1 MSPLQKIAM
10 GLVLLAAPSG
20 FQIGDYVWDALPDPL
35 GWLLVLAGVHGL
47 RGHLDT
53 SVLLPLTWTALAVSV
68 VQWIP
73 PLFERLLPSDAIAE
87 ASIKWAFFLPQAL
100 FFLVLVKLIGQ
111 AGLAQQPRDR
121 YVAGRFGVLLWAA
134 GALILLPA
142 VAFGT
147 QNEDLVDPTLIA
159 IGLVPWAFI
168 YYLFR
173 VHRRTWLGGP
183 GPLEIHPRPRPK
195 SDDDRPPG

>member
-10 GLVLLAAPSG
+10 GLALLAAPSG

-35 GWLLVLAGVHGL
+35 GWLLILAGVRGL
-47 RGHLDT
+47 RGHLDVST
-53 SVLLPLTWTALAVSV
+53 LVPLTWTAFAVSV

-73 PLFERLLPSDAIAE
+73 PVFERLLPADQVAE

-100 FFLVLVKLIGQ
+100 FCLVLVRLIGT
-111 AGLAQQPRDR
+111 AGLEQEPPDR

-142 VAFGT
+142 IAFGT
-147 QNEDLVDPTLIA
+147 QNDDLVDPTLIT
-159 IGLVPWAFI
+159 IGLVPWVFI

-183 GPLEIHPRPRPK
+183 GPFEVHPPRNDE
-195 SDDDRPPG
+195 SRPPR

>member
-1 MSPLQKIAM
+1 MSPLQRIAM

-20 FQIGDYVWDALPDPL
+20 FRIGEYVWDALPDPL
-35 GWLLVLAGVHGL
+35 GWLLILSGVLGL
-47 RGHLDT
+47 RGHLDVM
-53 SVLLPLTWTALAVSV
+53 VLVPLTWVAFAVSI
-68 VQWIP
+68 VQWVP
-73 PLFERLLPSDAIAE
+73 PLFEQLLPADEIAG
-87 ASIKWAFFLPQAL
+87 ASIKWAFFLPQAV
-100 FFLVLVKLIGQ
+100 FFAVLVRLIGA

-147 QNEDLVDPTLIA
+147 QNEDLVEPTLIA
-159 IGLVPWAFI
+159 IGLVPWVFV

-173 VHRRTWLGGP
+173 VHRREWLGGP
-183 GPLEIHPRPRPK
+183 GPLLIQPRPHEPG
-195 SDDDRPPG
+195 DDPS

>member
-10 GLVLLAAPSG
+10 GLVFLAAPSG
-20 FQIGDYVWDALPDPL
+20 FQIGDYVWDALPDPI
-35 GWLLVLAGVHGL
+35 GWLLVLAGVAGL
-47 RGHLDT
+47 RGHLDVST
-53 SVLLPLTWTALAVSV
+53 LVPLTWTAFAVSI

-73 PLFERLLPSDAIAE
+73 PVFEQLLPADQVAE

-100 FFLVLVKLIGQ
+100 FFLVLVRLIGT
-111 AGLAQQPRDR
+111 AGLEQEPRDR

-142 VAFGT
+142 IAFGT
-147 QNEDLVDPTLIA
+147 QNSDLVDPTLIT
-159 IGLVPWAFI
+159 IGLVPWVFI

-183 GPLEIHPRPRPK
+183 GPLEIHPPGNDE
-195 SDDDRPPG
+195 SRPPQ

>member
-20 FQIGDYVWDALPDPL
+20 FRIGDYVWDALPDPL
-35 GWLLVLAGVHGL
+35 GWLLILAGVLGL
-47 RGHLDT
+47 RGYLDVT
-53 SVLLPLTWTALAVSV
+53 VLVPLTWVAFAVSI

-73 PLFERLLPSDAIAE
+73 PLFEQLLPADQVAE

-100 FFLVLVKLIGQ
+100 FCLVLVRLIGT
-111 AGLAQQPRDR
+111 AGLNQQPRDR
-121 YVAGRFGVLLWAA
+121 FVAGRFGVLLWAA

-147 QNEDLVDPTLIA
+147 QDDDLVDPTLIA
-159 IGLVPWAFI
+159 IGLVPWVFV

-173 VHRRTWLGGP
+173 VHRREWLGGP
-183 GPLEIHPRPRPK
+183 GPLEIHPGPRN
-195 SDDDRPPG
+195 DEDRPD